1 MARKLAL
8 FAAVLLV
15 TASHVWAGTTGK
27 IMGRVAD
34 AQTGQPLAYANVIL
48 KGTSMGA
55 AANESGEYFI
65 INVPVG
71 EYTLTGRMMGYA
83 DVELQGVWVSADL
96 TTHMDLKMTPQ
107 VIEAKEVVEVVVERP
122 MVDRGITASTR
133 IVDGDAIEAMPV
145 SDFEDVL
152 VAQAGVSETDAE
164 RSGGVHVRG
173 GRSGEVTYVVDG
185 VNTTDPVTMTRGI
198 IIDNNAIAEM
208 SVLSGGFNAE
218 YGEAMSGVVNIVTKE
233 GGSTLNGGV
242 EYYTDDVFGNVGADD
257 YDYGTNN
264 VNFNLGGPVPLLN
277 TALNEATF
285 FVSGAIKDTDNRE
298 PGIIPKPWNDSKE
311 NSAAGKLKIKPSPS
325 IKVVFSGNWAE
336 REYHSYSH
344 VRSKGNWL
352 KERPLFERGNNQVGA
367 TLTHTLSPSTFYTVN
382 VARFDTYLKRKP
394 QDGRDYRDWRIIGAT
409 LPWVPDSYRSLVD
422 GMWEGDSV
430 YYEDVGWVRY
440 DIENQ
445 KWYGLTEEEAWR
457 RYYEGL
463 GWVSVDSLTG
473 ELVWDNL
480 LHQKEALNYR
490 WFDTGYWDFNEDSTG
505 VVYYPFDADQYLWEV
520 ANSPDHKSDEY
531 RGDIDTWDRRDRDEF
546 RHFYYG
552 FIPWWHD
559 RNTTH
564 WTGDVAVTHQLGSYN
579 QIKAGAFLRKSTL
592 KLIDLQFYNDN
603 PYSDHYEM
611 EPTNM
616 AVYLQDKIE
625 YEDLTVNLGL
635 RWDYFDPKASHFAQL
650 ESLDVGLQE
659 TDPKDQFSPRLGV
672 SFAVTD
678 RSVLYA
684 SYGHFFQ
691 PVELG
696 ELYQS
701 LNADVTSGVP
711 LLGNPDLP
719 PEKTVAYEVG
729 LRHAFTPDLAGE
741 VTAYYKDVENLLATR
756 DVISTLR
763 DNPVN
768 YTIFKI
774 EDFAVVK
781 GIDVTLTKRA
791 ADYLSGSLSYSYL
804 DAKGSGSSA
813 REYYYLFRDTETP
826 LPKQEYPLEFDIT
839 HSLKANLNFYLPQ
852 DFGPALGG
860 VHPLGDLNANMQFTY
875 ATGSPYTPTDSRGNP
890 GDIGSRRLPATQN
903 TNLRVDKYF
912 STGRLDVGVF
922 VDIRNLFDYVN
933 VVDVYAR
940 TGQPDDDG
948 NMPVRES
955 YATEEEW
962 RAAVEN
968 WKRYCKDPDHY
979 GQPRTV
985 TVGMTVNF

>member
-8 FAAVLLV
+8 FAVILLV
-15 TASHVWAGTTGK
+15 AAAQVWAGTTGK
-27 IMGRVAD
+27 IRGRVID
-34 AQTGQPLAYANVIL
+34 AQTGEPLPYANVLL

-55 AANESGEYFI
+55 AANDAGDYYM

-71 EYTLTGRMMGYA
+71 EYTLAGRMMGYS
-83 DVELQGVWVSADL
+83 DVEVVGVWVSADL
-96 TTHMDLKMTPQ
+96 TTHMDLVMSTQ

-133 IVDGDAIEAMPV
+133 IVDGEAIEAMPV

-152 VAQAGVSETDAE
+152 VAQAGVSETDQQ

-173 GRSGEVTYVVDG
+173 GRAGEVTYVVDG

-233 GGSTLNGGV
+233 GSNALSGGV
-242 EYYTDDVFGNVGADD
+242 EYYTDAVFGAVGADD
-257 YDYGTNN
+257 YDYGTND

-277 TALNEATF
+277 DALDEATF
-285 FVSGAIKDTDNRE
+285 FVSGALKDTDNRE
-298 PGIIPKPWNDSKE
+298 PGILPKPRNDRQE
-311 NSAAGKLKIKPSPS
+311 NSAAGKLKLKPTPS
-325 IKVVFSGNWAE
+325 VKVVFSGNWAH
-336 REYHSYSH
+336 REYHSYYH
-344 VRSKGNWL
+344 VRSKGTWL
-352 KERPLFERGNNQVGA
+352 KERPLFERGNNQVGV
-367 TLTHTLSPSTFYTVN
+367 TLTHTVSPSTFYTVN
-382 VARFDTYLKRKP
+382 VARFTTFLKRMP
-394 QDGRDYRDWRIIGAT
+394 QDGRHYDDWRIVGSG
-409 LPWVPDSYRSLVD
+409 LPWV
-422 GMWEGDSV
+422 GQAMDSV
-430 YYEDVGWVRY
+430 YYDDVGWVWY

-445 KWYGLTEEEAWR
+445 AWYGLTEEEAWQ
-457 RYYEGL
+457 RYYEEL
-463 GWVSVDSLTG
+463 GWATVDSATG
-473 ELVWDNL
+473 DLVWDNL
-480 LHQKEALNYR
+480 VHEKDALNNR
-490 WFDTGYWDFNEDSTG
+490 WFDVGFWDFNEDSTE
-505 VVYYPFDADQYLWEV
+505 VIYYLFDEDQYLWEV

-531 RGDIDTWDRRDRDEF
+531 RGDIDRWDRRDRDEF

-564 WTGDVAVTHQLGSYN
+564 WTGNFAVTHQLGSYN
-579 QIKAGAFLRKSTL
+579 QLKAGAFLRRSTL
-592 KLIDLQFYNDN
+592 ELIDLQFYNEN

-616 AVYLQDKIE
+616 AAFLQDKIE

-635 RWDYFDPKASHFAQL
+635 RWDYFDPKAEHFAQL
-650 ESLDVGLQE
+650 ESLDVGLTQ
-659 TDPKDQFSPRLGV
+659 TDPKDQFSPRLGL

-678 RSVLYA
+678 KSVLYA

-729 LRHAFTPDLAGE
+729 LRHAFTVDLAGE
-741 VTAYYKDVENLLATR
+741 VTAYYKDVENLLSTR

-774 EDFAVVK
+774 DDYAVVK
-781 GIDVTLTKRA
+781 GVDISLTRRA
-791 ADYLSGSLSYSYL
+791 SEYLSGTVSYSYL
-804 DAKGSGSSA
+804 DAKGTGSSA

-826 LPKQEYPLEFDIT
+826 LPSREYPLEFDIT
-839 HSLKANLNFYLPQ
+839 HSLKANLNFYLPP
-852 DFGPALGG
+852 DFGPALGSF
-860 VHPLGDLNANMQFTY
+860 HPLGDLNANAQY
-875 ATGSPYTPTDSRGNP
+875 SYSTGPPFTPTDSRGNP
-890 GDIGSRRLPATQN
+890 GDVGSRRLPSTQN
-903 TNLRVDKYF
+903 TNLRVDKYL
-912 STGRLDVGVF
+912 SLGRLDFGLF
-922 VDIRNLFDYVN
+922 VDVRNLFDRVT
-933 VVDVYAR
+933 VVDVYSR
-940 TGQPDDDG
+940 TGEPDDNG
-948 NMPVRES
+948 NIPLRES

-962 RAAVEN
+962 QEAKEN
-968 WKRYCKDPDHY
+968 WKAYVTDPDNY
-979 GQPRTV
+979 GRPRTV